1 MDCPQCAV
9 EMIQLEGDDG
19 SMIRCP
25 DCAGLWLDI
34 AEVNR
39 LLLRHNMP
47 GLESLGGHAN
57 VDESVG
63 QCPECQVDLVAVEG
77 GERRS
82 MHYDTCEVCGGIFLE
97 TDSEGESTKEAVA
110 GIVDFYRHFRQ
121 AKGTAKGA

>member
-1 MDCPQCAV
+1 MDCPRCAV
-9 EMIQLEGDDG
+9 ELLQLESEEGTM
-19 SMIRCP
+19 SRCP
-25 DCAGLWLDI
+25 ECAGLWLDI

-47 GLESLGGHAN
+47 GLESLGGYPN

-63 QCPECQVDLVAVEG
+63 QCPECQVDLIAVEG

-97 TDSEGESTKEAVA
+97 SDAEGDDLKEAVRS
-110 GIVDFYRHFRQ
+110 IIDFYRRFQ
-121 AKGTAKGA
+121 PKGAAKGA